1 MQYFYRIGRPS
12 LILLILLSACGQESS
27 VPGNPPGV
35 PGQPIQPTPAPSGDA
50 NGTTPA
56 PAAPG
61 TSPTPTPPPSSGGNT
76 VGYNEDVAPG
86 FQTQCQSCHGGSGLM
101 DNYNEAQANFGSLMS
116 RIESGNMPKGRP
128 ALSQATKDMLN
139 TWANEGFPQTR

>member
-1 MQYFYRIGRPS
+1 MQNFYGIGRPS

-50 NGTTPA
+50 NGTTP
-56 PAAPG
+56 PPG
-61 TSPTPTPPPSSGGNT
+61 TNPTPTPPPSSGGNT
-76 VGYNEDVAPG
+76 VGYNEDVAPV

-101 DNYNEAQANFGSLMS
+101 DNYSEAQANFGSLIS

>member
-1 MQYFYRIGRPS
+1 MHYFYRIGHPS

-56 PAAPG
+56 TGGPA
-61 TSPTPTPPPSSGGNT
+61 
-76 VGYNEDVAPG
+76 
-86 FQTQCQSCHGGSGLM
+86 
-101 DNYNEAQANFGSLMS
+101 
-116 RIESGNMPKGRP
+116 
-128 ALSQATKDMLN
+128 
-139 TWANEGFPQTR
+139 